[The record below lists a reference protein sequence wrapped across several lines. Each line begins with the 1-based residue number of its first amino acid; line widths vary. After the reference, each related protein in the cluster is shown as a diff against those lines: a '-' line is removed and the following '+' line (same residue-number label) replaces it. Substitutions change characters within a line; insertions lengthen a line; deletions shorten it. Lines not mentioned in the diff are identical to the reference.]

1 MKSNQMKR
9 YGSLMKADSALTAR
23 LDMDGL
29 KLGLEL
35 QLK

>member
-1 MKSNQMKR
+1 MTSNQMKK

-23 LDMDGL
+23 LNTDGL